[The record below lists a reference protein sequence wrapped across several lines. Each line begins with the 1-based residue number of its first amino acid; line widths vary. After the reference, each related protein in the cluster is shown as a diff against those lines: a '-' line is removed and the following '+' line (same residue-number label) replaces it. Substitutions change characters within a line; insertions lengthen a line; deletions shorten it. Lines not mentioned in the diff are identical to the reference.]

1 MRGFS
6 RRRIQSILLLA
17 LVCLMLLLVMITV
30 SRKTDQVN
38 YFGQNNEIDVSS
50 GSASV
55 LKNGDLSLSSACLSR
70 NILNGREV
78 QLYSNRL
85 PNKKYYLTIGIPTI
99 ARTVGNKYLMKT
111 LNSLAANQTVGNT
124 STDLLIVLQLGDE
137 DKHKRSRLAMEI
149 KEKYPYLI
157 NNGVLDIIQV
167 YHNYYPSFH
176 ELKRRFGDSEA
187 RVKWRSKQVIDFSF
201 LSCYCYGLGK
211 YHLQLED
218 DVIASP
224 YYYLKL
230 KDFIE
235 NYEAKEKW
243 FTLDAS
249 ILGYIGKVY
258 HNYDLNEI
266 ASFYYIF
273 FDEMPVDWMEYT
285 WREIK
290 GQKGRW
296 RLRAASLFQH
306 IGLTSSL
313 SNKKQ
318 RAKEAYFDKHAQKF
332 LGLNPPAI
340 IHTDLNVAHKTKIKA
355 AYEQGA
361 GYFWGTC
368 HGKSS
373 CYIKVIFKKAI
384 PLHRVIIETGGNF
397 ATNDTIHHG
406 SLKIGTNPNTND
418 CVHYVLQSPATFIKG
433 TLDMVFSKK
442 QTVSCLKIEIRRQM
456 EWVFVREINVW
467 SGT

>member
-1 MRGFS
+1 
-6 RRRIQSILLLA
+6 
-17 LVCLMLLLVMITV
+17 
-30 SRKTDQVN
+30 
-38 YFGQNNEIDVSS
+38 
-50 GSASV
+50 
-55 LKNGDLSLSSACLSR
+55 
-70 NILNGREV
+70 
-78 QLYSNRL
+78 
-85 PNKKYYLTIGIPTI
+85 
-99 ARTVGNKYLMKT
+99 MKT
-111 LNSLAANQTVGNT
+111 LSSLTTNQTAGD
-124 STDLLIVLQLGDE
+124 SKTDLLIVLQLGDE
-137 DKHKRSRLAMEI
+137 DKHKRTKLAMEI
-149 KEKYPYLI
+149 KEKYSDLI

-167 YHNYYPSFH
+167 YPNYYPSFDK
-176 ELKRRFGDSEA
+176 LKRRFGDGEA

-235 NYEAKEKW
+235 SYEAKGTW

-249 ILGYIGKVY
+249 VLGYIGKVY

-273 FDEMPVDWMEYT
+273 FDEMPVDWMEYM

-290 GQKGRW
+290 GQSGRW
-296 RLRAASLFQH
+296 RFRAASLFQH
-306 IGLTSSL
+306 IGLMSSL

-318 RAKEAYFDKHAQKF
+318 VAREPYFDKHTQKF

-340 IHTDLNVAHKTKIKA
+340 IHTDLMAEHKTTIKSV
-355 AYEQGA
+355 YKQGG
-361 GYFWGTC
+361 GYFWGRC
-368 HGKSS
+368 QDRSS
-373 CYIKVIFKKAI
+373 CYIKVIFEKAI
-384 PLHRVIIETGGNF
+384 PLHRVVIETGGNF
-397 ATNDTIHHG
+397 AMNDTVHHG
-406 SLKIGTNPNTND
+406 SLKIGTYPNIND
-418 CVHYVLQSPATFIKG
+418 CVHYAVASTAVFTKG
-433 TLDMVFSKK
+433 TLDIVFSKK
-442 QTVSCLKIEIRRQM
+442 PTVNCLRIEIQRQM